1 MPWPDEP
8 RMRAHVIVHGTVQ
21 GVYYRSSTQ
30 REARALGLAGWVRN
44 MADGSVEAVFEG
56 PRTTVERMIEWC
68 RTGPPR
74 AVVDDVEIEWLP
86 PEGEQSFRVR
96 Y

>member
-1 MPWPDEP
+1 MSWPDEP
-8 RMRAHVIVHGTVQ
+8 RVRAHVIVRGIVQ
-21 GVYYRSSTQ
+21 GVYYRSTTG

-86 PEGEQSFRVR
+86 AEGEQSFRAR

>member
-1 MPWPDEP
+1 MSCSTGDLV
-8 RMRAHVIVHGTVQ
+8 RAHVIVRGIVQ
-21 GVYYRSSTQ
+21 GVYYRSTTE

-44 MADGSVEAVFEG
+44 MYDGSVEAIFEG

-68 RTGPPR
+68 RSGPSR
-74 AVVDDVEIEWLP
+74 AVVEDVEIEWLP
-86 PEGEQSFRVR
+86 AEGERGFRVR

>member
-1 MPWPDEP
+1 MFRSDEP
-8 RMRAHVIVHGTVQ
+8 RVRAHVIVHGIVQ

-74 AVVDDVEIEWLP
+74 ALVDDVEIEWLP
-86 PEGEQSFRVR
+86 AEGEQSFRVR

>member
-1 MPWPDEP
+1 MLWSDEP
-8 RMRAHVIVHGTVQ
+8 HVRAHVIVRGTVQ

-44 MADGSVEAVFEG
+44 MSDGSVEAVFEG
-56 PRTTVERMIEWC
+56 PRTTVERMIDWC
-68 RTGPPR
+68 RSGPPR
-74 AVVDDVEIEWLP
+74 AVVDDVSVEWLP
-86 PEGEQSFRVR
+86 AEGERSFRMR

>member
-1 MPWPDEP
+1 MSWPDEP
-8 RMRAHVIVHGTVQ
+8 RVRAHVIVRGIVQ
-21 GVYYRSSTQ
+21 GVYYRSTTG

-86 PEGEQSFRVR
+86 AEGEQSFRVR